1 MKKIFNFLL
10 IGGLISF
17 SLTSCSKQEVQPP
30 INQGGGDNKPVVN
43 PNQPSDS
50 NQIDS
55 SNQPSDNQNN
65 NQPSDSNKNDDN
77 NELSLT
83 LKSDYVVA
91 SDLVIN
97 QNDNYTLNW
106 EKFDTNINQADRA
119 NVKLENLFI
128 DDRQGKLSF
137 DLKINDNKS
146 LSFNKTVEFNFNRL
160 ASLSIGWT
168 NVKTTTTDASIM
180 NLKMV
185 TNSQQLSNFADVG
198 LFLSDND
205 KTNYFSYLSKWF
217 DLSLVYQRDD
227 KKLET
232 NEIIFKAKLENTNKQ
247 PFYKLENNNKQ
258 NQIWSALSSEKMITL
273 DFPSDLSRAANDVVI
288 NTDSELFKKPLNYF
302 YNTSDHTVDIEKL
315 TIGARNEGLVK
326 FQDSKYNNTY
336 QITLS
341 SSQNPTYNED
351 TNELKF
357 IVQVKTHGSDE
368 HTNAIFRE
376 FIVKIGQ
383 NQQPNEGM

>member
-65 NQPSDSNKNDDN
+65 NQPSDPNKNDDN

-97 QNDNYTLNW
+97 QNGNYTLNW

-146 LSFNKTVEFNFNRL
+146 LSFNKTVEFNFNHL

-180 NLKMV
+180 SLKMV

-217 DLSLVYQRDD
+217 DLSLVY
-227 KKLET
+227 KSEELKLEK
-232 NEIIFKAKLENTNKQ
+232 NEITYKVQLTNKDKTS
-247 PFYKLENNNKQ
+247 FYKLENNTEQ
-258 NQIWSALSSEKMITL
+258 NLIWVSSTTEKDVT
-273 DFPSDLSRAANDVVI
+273 FEFTSDLSKAANDVVV
-288 NTDSELFKKPLNYF
+288 NTQSDLFKQPVSYF
-302 YNTSDHTVDIEKL
+302 YDSNNHEVNKEHLSNIS
-315 TIGARNEGLVK
+315 RNNGLVK
-326 FQDSKYNNTY
+326 FQNADLNKHY

-341 SSQNPTYNED
+341 SSTNPTFNDE

-357 IVQVKTHGSDE
+357 TVQIAKPGSDE